1 MNKASYSARI
11 KVAKSEICLNNK
23 LCMTWSTLDHA
34 KSCIQKSDF
43 GTVSFFKAIIKAL
56 KAQELLDL
64 GGIFRYPLSENTEGG
79 STYAHLGSG
88 ALQSAQIRLPLLC
101 SKSLSF
107 LILSG

>member
-1 MNKASYSARI
+1 
-11 KVAKSEICLNNK
+11 
-23 LCMTWSTLDHA
+23 MTWSTLDHA